1 MKEYVFGWP
10 FMTSYMKFFNFRK
23 RLYRKVN
30 HCNNLVSKTIIE
42 PLKLLK
48 YGKRKILISKP
59 TVIKSKKT
67 LNFNPLKSRS
77 ENSAKTKNY
86 PDNQTPNLT
95 VNPLLYSIT
104 YW

>member
-1 MKEYVFGWP
+1 
-10 FMTSYMKFFNFRK
+10 MKFFNFRK
-23 RLYRKVN
+23 RFYQKVT
-30 HCNNLVSKTIIE
+30 HCKNLNSNTIIE

-59 TVIKSKKT
+59 KVIKSKKT